1 MPVDTSADVEELTQR
16 LVGGF
21 DVDDDAAL
29 PVAQRA
35 RLMVDQGDW
44 EPARDLPDALVD
56 RLRDAPPAHDTVAD
70 RWAWFVK
77 QKAALGD
84 FEPGRYL

>member
-1 MPVDTSADVEELTQR
+1 MPVDTSADVAALTER
-16 LVGGF
+16 LVAAF
-21 DVDDDAAL
+21 DAGEDDAR

-35 RLMVDQGDW
+35 RLMVDEGDW
-44 EPARDLPDALVD
+44 APATELPDALVD
-56 RLRDAPPAHDTVAD
+56 RLRDAPRGHDTLAD

-77 QKAALGD
+77 QKAALGT

>member
-1 MPVDTSADVEELTQR
+1 MPVDTSADVQELTGR
-16 LVGGF
+16 LVAAF
-21 DVDDDAAL
+21 DVEEDVAL

-35 RLMVDQGDW
+35 RLMVDEGDW
-44 EPARDLPDALVD
+44 EPATDLPEALVE
-56 RLRDAPPAHDTVAD
+56 RLRDAPLEHDTPAD

>member
-1 MPVDTSADVEELTQR
+1 MPVDTSADVETLTER
-16 LVGGF
+16 LVAAF
-21 DVDDDAAL
+21 DVDADAAR

-35 RLMVDQGDW
+35 RLMVDREDW
-44 EPARDLPDALVD
+44 SPAVDLPDALVD
-56 RLRDAPPAHDTVAD
+56 RLRDAPRENETLAE

-77 QKAALGD
+77 QKAALGS